1 MEVLASLPQVVDPK
15 VLAGREENAAVYKIN
30 DELAVVQTVDYI
42 TPVVDDPYQYG
53 MIAAANSISD
63 IYAMGVKPAFA
74 LNIVGY
80 PNQSLPL
87 IMLEQ
92 ILKGGA
98 DKAAEAGISIIGG
111 HSVTDHAPKYGLVV
125 TGFVH
130 PAQLITKK
138 GAKPG
143 DALVLTKPLG
153 IGVITTGIDRRLTT
167 PAMEEAAIKEMCRLN
182 RDASDVMVEIG
193 VSACTD
199 VTGFGLL
206 GHLSEMLFSSG
217 VGAKIN
223 ARDVPLITGAMEMA
237 EAGAIS
243 GGGHTNFR
251 YIRDKVAWED
261 DIPNEMRLI
270 LCDPQTSGGL
280 LIAVKP
286 QKLDALL
293 SALRQRNVNAQ
304 AIGEITEE
312 KTLQVL

>member
-1 MEVLASLPQVVDPK
+1 MEVLAGLPQVVDPR

-30 DELAVVQTVDYI
+30 EDLVVVQTVDFI

-87 IMLEQ
+87 SILEN

-125 TGFVH
+125 TGFAH

-167 PAMEEAAIKEMCRLN
+167 PAMEEAVIEEMCRLN
-182 RDASDVMVEIG
+182 RDAAEAMVEVG

-206 GHLSEMLFSSG
+206 GHLSEMLSSSG
-217 VGAKIN
+217 VGAKVN

-251 YIRDKVAWED
+251 YIRDKVTWED
-261 DIPNEMRLI
+261 VIPNEMRLI

-280 LIAVKP
+280 LMAVKP
-286 QKLDALL
+286 QKLEVLLAALE
-293 SALRQRNVNAQ
+293 QRKVNARV
-304 AIGEITEE
+304 IGQITEE

>member
-1 MEVLASLPQVVDPK
+1 MEVLAGLPQVLDPR

-63 IYAMGVKPAFA
+63 IYAMGAKPAFA

-87 IMLEQ
+87 SILEL

-111 HSVTDHAPKYGLVV
+111 HSLTDHAPKYGLVV

-138 GAKPG
+138 GAKSG

-167 PAMEEAAIKEMCRLN
+167 PAMEEAVIKEMCNLN
-182 RDASDVMVEIG
+182 RDASEAMVEVG

-206 GHLSEMLFSSG
+206 GHLSEMLSSSG
-217 VGAKIN
+217 VGAKVKT
-223 ARDVPLITGAMEMA
+223 RDVPLITGALEMT

-243 GGGHTNFR
+243 GGAHSNFR
-251 YIRDKVAWED
+251 HMRDKVIWENS
-261 DIPNEMRLI
+261 ISNEMRLI

-280 LIAVKP
+280 LMAVEP

-293 SALRQRNVNAQ
+293 AALGQKKVDARV
-304 AIGEITEE
+304 IGQITEE

>member
-1 MEVLASLPQVVDPK
+1 MEVLAGLPQVLDPR

-63 IYAMGVKPAFA
+63 IYAMGAKPAFA

-87 IMLEQ
+87 SILEL

-111 HSVTDHAPKYGLVV
+111 HSLTDHAPKYGLVV

-138 GAKPG
+138 GAKSG

-167 PAMEEAAIKEMCRLN
+167 PAMEEAVIKEMCNLN
-182 RDASDVMVEIG
+182 RDASEAMVEVG

-206 GHLSEMLFSSG
+206 GHLSEMLSSSG
-217 VGAKIN
+217 VGAKVKT
-223 ARDVPLITGAMEMA
+223 RDVPLITGALEMT

-243 GGGHTNFR
+243 GGAHSNFR
-251 YIRDKVAWED
+251 HIRDKVIWENS
-261 DIPNEMRLI
+261 ISNEMRLI

-280 LIAVKP
+280 LVAVEP

-293 SALRQRNVNAQ
+293 AALGQKKVDARV
-304 AIGEITEE
+304 IGQITEE